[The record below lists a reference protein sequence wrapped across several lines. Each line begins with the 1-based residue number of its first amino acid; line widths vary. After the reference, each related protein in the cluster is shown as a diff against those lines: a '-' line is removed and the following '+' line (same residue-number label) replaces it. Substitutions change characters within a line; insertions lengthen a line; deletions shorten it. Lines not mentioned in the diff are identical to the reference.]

1 MRNGYFDYSKRQ
13 VVEGSRHFVCGPA
26 TVATHNVLALA
37 LNLGVVGPYRLV
49 ADPQPK
55 CRLLYKLILR
65 YTLSKLLVLLYTS
78 DAAGIQRR

>member
-1 MRNGYFDYSKRQ
+1 MSQTLSHLSRTLNLN
-13 VVEGSRHFVCGPA
+13 VVGTLNRLSQ
-26 TVATHNVLALA
+26 A